1 VRPWVVSEICKDL
14 LGTRHGRHEVID
26 GDPGVEYLIGILSPS
41 VLEIPASDVIDS
53 EVDVSEIPDEESQ
66 NDLTGDGNSATSDD
80 GRNIST
86 ETPPSLDPKKKPST
100 MGVSFTCNGPLD
112 IIPEFDVALTYARY
126 GLVSQEEEEGGD
138 EESKEDGGRSV
149 MKFQR
154 HPRGILLTAADIN
167 ACLDSGRVRRG
178 KILLKEDGVRPDA
191 TLSVA
196 TDEDEIESRL
206 TIIIRRDV
214 TDSVWVVTLMLDSQI
229 PPHEGEY
236 DKIEITKRLI
246 FQPSIRVNLRDNL
259 ELCERPR
266 RTESYDNI
274 LDEDE
279 IDDMLYEG
287 RKEVA
292 RGHLC
297 SAVWNGIDPQQID
310 VNERK
315 KLHIELKDESGNRD
329 VDFSCSPPF
338 YWEDGE
344 HPAFRGKGESFD
356 CDVRTEYIPILDLP
370 SPDMDPRPK
379 EVSDWDDQL
388 VMRPKTLG
396 SAFDAASIKSELQP
410 LVDGYEEWIKL
421 RFNGADPRLNGLRSE
436 AEDCLVRMQQGIDAL
451 CNDDDIRLAF
461 NIANQAI
468 NLTHEWRHNRDFKW
482 RKFQIAFAL
491 SCLESCA
498 NPGSAE
504 RQRLDLLWVATG
516 GGKTE
521 AYLLLTAFVLALR
534 RIRGRNNGENWF
546 GVDVVTRYTLRL
558 LTIQQFRRA
567 LGVITAIEHLRS
579 GALNLPDSEGNDI
592 LGNQPFGIGIW
603 VGGGVTHNHLS
614 EINVDDIPAVRRELR
629 QNARG
634 NNPGGGYF
642 DLQRVKALEHLIA
655 GDQLRPEQSQAS
667 AEAAQILNCPC
678 CTQPLAIMRSQEP
691 GQTWGN
697 APWKKGP
704 VHRLHLLIDTDI
716 DDASLN
722 AAIGGMGSVH
732 SLAITSHHSTFKTL
746 SIGTKDV
753 DYEEQAVES
762 FWRNVVDN
770 CSGLGRLSLVPV
782 RASRPGYFL
791 RTFRYN
797 TGGREKV
804 KAYDFQINC
813 PDPECP
819 LNKREWGG
827 ELPAGSL
834 NNRVPTIERPDT
846 AGFGIEIPEGLQA
859 RRGSEF
865 IGRGMPIPAYTVDE
879 QIYGKCPSL
888 IISTVDKFARMPFDA
903 RTGNLFGNVTHHSE
917 MIGFQRGGAGA
928 PNKHPPLGPDGLTRP
943 NTRTVRIERLPAP
956 TMIIQDELHLIEG
969 PLGSMV
975 GFYETVIDRLMSE
988 GLSRDSNEFEC
999 RFRPKYIA
1007 STATI
1012 RKAEDQVQC
1021 LFDRRLNLFPPKGPS
1036 WDDRGL
1042 IVEQPSEGANST
1054 GDSSGRLYMGISP
1067 IGVSAQGLQRNLF
1080 SRMLHCG
1087 ELLRTTFAGGADRKD
1102 DRYWSVTGYYNAIRE
1117 LAGARS
1123 IVEQDTN
1130 ARLLTLGSG
1139 RSADSLVE
1147 LSGRMQSTEL
1157 PIVLDR
1163 LENRRCGDS
1172 GSIDTLLTTSMFGTG
1187 VDVNRLNLMLVAG
1200 QPKST
1205 AQYIQAT
1212 GRVGRANGAI
1222 VSTYLR
1228 ASRPRD
1234 LDHYERFMGY
1244 HLQLYRNVEPVTVR
1258 PYSDTVL
1265 DRAGGPLMVAWMRLS
1280 ERTQGPWQV
1289 STAADQIASPTTDP
1303 DLTNVRKILIAR
1315 NGQQPL
1321 LRQIRYS
1328 PPNALDNLLRGLQQD
1343 WIGVRDDSIG
1353 HLEANDY
1360 LRWANG
1366 GRGNNA
1372 FVVLGNV
1379 TNVKHPVRY
1388 RAAYSENHATPN
1400 SLRTVDSTTAV
1411 QER

>member
-1 VRPWVVSEICKDL
+1 MRPWVVSEICKDL
-14 LGTRHGRHEVID
+14 LGTRHGRHEIID

-41 VLEIPASDVIDS
+41 VLEIPASGVIDS
-53 EVDVSEIPDEESQ
+53 EEDVSEIPDEESQ
-66 NDLTGDGNSATSDD
+66 NDLTGDGDSATSDD

-100 MGVSFTCNGPLD
+100 MGVSFTCNGPVD
-112 IIPEFDVALTYARY
+112 SIPEFDVALTYARY
-126 GLVSQEEEEGGD
+126 GLVSQEEEGGD
-138 EESKEDGGRSV
+138 EESKEDGGRPV

-315 KLHIELKDESGNRD
+315 KLHIKLKDESGNRD

-344 HPAFRGKGESFD
+344 HPAFKGKGESFD

-579 GALNLPDSEGNDI
+579 GALNMPDSEGNDI

-704 VHRLHLLIDTDI
+704 VHRLHLLIDTEI

-746 SIGTKDV
+746 SIDTKDV

-762 FWRNVVDN
+762 FWRDVVDS
-770 CSGLGRLSLVPV
+770 CSGLGRLSLVPA
-782 RASRPGYFL
+782 RASRPGYFTK
-791 RTFRYN
+791 TFRYT

-917 MIGFQRGGAGA
+917 MIGFQRGGAGGKSA
-928 PNKHPPLGPDGLTRP
+928 GPDELIRP

>member
-1 VRPWVVSEICKDL
+1 MRPWIISEICQDL
-14 LGTRHGRHEVID
+14 LGTRNGRHEILN
-26 GDPGVEYLIGILSPS
+26 GDPGVEYLVGILSPS
-41 VLEIPASDVIDS
+41 NTEISSGD
-53 EVDVSEIPDEESQ
+53 EVDADEDVSEIPDEEAQ
-66 NDLTGDGNSATSDD
+66 VDLSGDGGGSASDD
-80 GRNIST
+80 GRNISA

-100 MGVSFTCNGPLD
+100 MGISFTCNGPKD
-112 IIPEFDVALTYARY
+112 SIPEFDVALTYARY
-126 GLVSQEEEEGGD
+126 GSVLQEEEGD
-138 EESKEDGGRSV
+138 VEKDKRHPV
-149 MKFQR
+149 IKFQR
-154 HPRGILLTAADIN
+154 HPRGILLTPIDIKK
-167 ACLDSGRVRRG
+167 CLVGGRVSRG

-246 FQPSIRVNLRDNL
+246 FQPSIRVNLHNNL

-266 RTESYDNI
+266 RTESHDNI

-344 HPAFRGKGESFD
+344 HPAFKGKMALFD

-379 EVSDWDDQL
+379 AVSDWDDQL

-534 RIRGRNNGENWF
+534 RIRGRGNGENWF

-579 GALNLPDSEGNDI
+579 GALHLPDSEGNDI

-629 QNARG
+629 QRSRG
-634 NNPGGGYF
+634 NNPGGYF
-642 DLQRVKALEHLIA
+642 DLQRDVKALEHLIA

-691 GQTWGN
+691 GQTWGK

-716 DDASLN
+716 DDASLD
-722 AAIGGMGSVH
+722 ATIGALSSVN
-732 SLAITSHHSTFKTL
+732 SLKITPHHSTFKTL
-746 SIGTKDV
+746 SVETTDV

-762 FWRNVVDN
+762 FWKDLVRN
-770 CSGLGRLSLVPV
+770 CSGLGRLSLVPA

-797 TGGREKV
+797 HGRRERV

-819 LNKREWGG
+819 LNKREWRG
-827 ELPAGSL
+827 ELPAGSI
-834 NNRVPTIERPDT
+834 NNRVPTIDRPDT
-846 AGFGIEIPEGLQA
+846 TGFGIEVPEGLQA
-859 RRGSEF
+859 CRGSEF

-917 MIGFQRGGAGA
+917 MIGFQRGGAGGKSA
-928 PNKHPPLGPDGLTRP
+928 GPDELIRP

-988 GLSRDSNEFEC
+988 GLSRDSDEFEC

-1042 IVEQPSEGANST
+1042 IVEQTSEGANST

-1289 STAADQIASPTTDP
+1289 STEADQIASPTTDP

-1328 PPNALDNLLRGLQQD
+1328 PPNALDDLLRGLQQD

-1411 QER
+1411 QERGL